1 MNLEQKRS
9 CKALIASIA
18 VAIIFVTGAISKA
31 EDGYRLWLRYDPLPK
46 RTIESYRPRIA
57 SVVVPGDSA
66 TLEVVR
72 TELVN
77 GCTGLLASAVPVAS
91 EVNRDGAVIAGTPK
105 SSPQIGK
112 IGWERQLAN
121 LGPEG
126 FRIRSLKIEHRSV
139 IVIASSRS
147 TN

>member
-1 MNLEQKRS
+1 MNLEQNRS

-18 VAIIFVTGAISKA
+18 FAIIFVTGAISKA

-77 GCTGLLASAVPVAS
+77 GCTGLLASAAPPPRA
-91 EVNRDGAVIAGTPK
+91 RTCGRG
-105 SSPQIGK
+105 SP
-112 IGWERQLAN
+112 LAATLLL
-121 LGPEG
+121 LGPDPRAG
-126 FRIRSLKIEHRSV
+126 PRGRT
-139 IVIASSRS
+139 APG
-147 TN
+147 